1 MSGTKARVQN
11 VKLAT
16 NFAGKKM
23 VDCLDLE
30 KKKNCLK
37 DKEIREREMGMGIE
51 SELTLSA

>member
-23 VDCLDLE
+23 VDCLDFE
-30 KKKNCLK
+30 KKIFFLERQR
-37 DKEIREREMGMGIE
+37 DQRERETERWGWGLNQ
-51 SELTLSA
+51 S